1 MWHCHEKC
9 CWRTGPWTV
18 FSIGCEVLG
27 TSCSNLPKQHPVPI
41 ITQPGCNPSLDSF
54 TTGAHSLSELVP
66 FWQGNNLML
75 SNICCVASF
84 FSPSIQG
91 NVSDP
96 SKKTYMIQWLSRP
109 DPDYPIQKISS
120 SKRPIYNSAFAL
132 KCMPH
137 RMWTLPFALFF
148 SLCGKFPWLCQV

>member
-1 MWHCHEKC
+1 MLAVKC
-9 CWRTGPWTV
+9 WAQVVANWQNTLC
-18 FSIGCEVLG
+18 
-27 TSCSNLPKQHPVPI
+27 PK
-41 ITQPGCNPSLDSF
+41 L
-54 TTGAHSLSELVP
+54 HSLVIIPPRLLHHWSPLTLLAYPLVTG
-66 FWQGNNLML
+66 QLLNA
-75 SNICCVASF
+75 NICCVTSF
-84 FSPSIQG
+84 FSSIQG

-148 SLCGKFPWLCQV
+148 SLCGKFP